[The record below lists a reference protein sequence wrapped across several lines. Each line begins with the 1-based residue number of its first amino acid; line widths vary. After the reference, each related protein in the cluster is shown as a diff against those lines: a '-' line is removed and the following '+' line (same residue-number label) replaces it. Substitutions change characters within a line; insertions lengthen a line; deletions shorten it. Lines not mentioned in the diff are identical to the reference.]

1 MKRSVMEAN
10 LFCTHCNNESLHDV
24 VYINE
29 EITSVKCHSC
39 LYEAGMKVNIMR
51 EFYKELFEHIATKP
65 SRITEEYKQDLSRF
79 IARLPIR
86 VISKPYRFMRYLN
99 ESRKV
104 MKYYKKC

>member
-10 LFCTHCNNESLHDV
+10 LFCTHCNNETNHDV

-29 EITSVKCHSC
+29 EITSVKCQTCQH
-39 LYEAGMKVNIMR
+39 EAGMKVDIMKK
-51 EFYKELFEHIATKP
+51 FYKELFEHIATKP
-65 SRITEEYKQDLSRF
+65 SRMTEEYKQDLSKF

-86 VISKPYRFMRYLN
+86 VISKPYRFIRYLN

-104 MKYYKKC
+104 LKYYKKT